1 MDDDAVGRGHAFLGA
16 MARIIIMAMRSVHMQ
31 ASTFNA
37 AHDYYS
43 TTLRPLLRRPVD
55 ARVVGVDVYATVG
68 PGR

>member
-16 MARIIIMAMRSVHMQ
+16 MARIIMAMRSVHMQ